1 MLESTI
7 AVPMKKPKKKKKK
20 KEPEDPNAPPKPK
33 RNTGLNKPLILSA
46 ELSTLMGGEAELS
59 RPEIVK
65 RLWVHIKGNNLQ
77 DPKDRRFILCDDK
90 LKAIFNVDRV
100 NSFGMNRDLSKH
112 LTKKE
117 EPVAAPAP
125 AETATA
131 SATATTGGG
140 GDKGDQLSLPSSSSS
155 SSTDLPVKIDEIPS
169 ITTVNDTTTTTTTAN
184 NANVKQSPTVTADTP
199 DDVVTPQEGEHVH
212 VLNGNTSH
220 HPLVTHGTSNP
231 LASLNTIITSTGPAT
246 SSSTPL
252 LH

>member
-1 MLESTI
+1 
-7 AVPMKKPKKKKKK
+7 
-20 KEPEDPNAPPKPK
+20 
-33 RNTGLNKPLILSA
+33 
-46 ELSTLMGGEAELS
+46 MGGEAELS

-65 RLWVHIKGNNLQ
+65 RLWVHIKGNDLQ

-117 EPVAAPAP
+117 EPVVAI
-125 AETATA
+125 
-131 SATATTGGG
+131 GGG
-140 GDKGDQLSLPSSSSS
+140 GDQLALPTTTTSSSS
-155 SSTDLPVKIDEIPS
+155 SSTTDPPVTTEEIPTT
-169 ITTVNDTTTTTTTAN
+169 TTVNDTTN
-184 NANVKQSPTVTADTP
+184 NASVKQSPTVTADTP

-212 VLNGNTSH
+212 AMNGNSHH
-220 HPLVTHGTSNP
+220 HPLVTHGAGHP
-231 LASLNTIITSTGPAT
+231 LASLNTISSSTNPAT